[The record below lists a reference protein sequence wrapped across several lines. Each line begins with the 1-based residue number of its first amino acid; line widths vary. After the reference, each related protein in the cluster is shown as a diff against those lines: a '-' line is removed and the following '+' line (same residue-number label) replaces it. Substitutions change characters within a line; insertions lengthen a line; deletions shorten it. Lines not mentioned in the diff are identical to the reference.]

1 MATLYAT
8 QPDLEPIEYT
18 HFDCWDEV
26 MEENNWT
33 HFELY
38 MDIIRSWEK
47 SLGVTLI
54 FEDEEPQLYG
64 DSIWDLVVF
73 RVLQGG
79 YDVYVGTA
87 FIEIYVMA
95 DEQADY
101 K

>member
-1 MATLYAT
+1 MNILYDT
-8 QPDLEPIEYT
+8 QPEDLEPIEFT
-18 HFDCWDEV
+18 HYDCWDEA

-33 HFELY
+33 LFELY

-87 FIEIYVMA
+87 FIEIYA
-95 DEQADY
+95 SSEDGDN
-101 K
+101 